1 MRLVATAG
9 HVDHGKSTLVRALT
23 GTDPDRW
30 EEEKRR
36 GMTIDLGFARM
47 SLPDGE
53 EIEFID
59 VPGHVRFVR
68 NMIAGVGSV
77 DLCLFVVAA
86 NEGWK
91 PQSEEHLRILELV
104 GVNHGVVALTK
115 ASTVGEE
122 GLAAASA
129 AVTDRLRNTFLA
141 DAPVVACDAVAGIG
155 LDALSSALEALPD
168 PGAGA
173 VTNRPRLWVDRSFS
187 IRGSGT
193 VVTGTLTGGFLAV
206 NDSLD
211 LLPRKLRVRVRGLQ
225 SHGRRLERAESG
237 RRTALNLVG
246 VGHGEVGRGDAL
258 VRADQWAPTAVFDG
272 SLQVLGAVSR
282 PITRRGAY
290 LAYIGSGEHSV
301 RLRLLEA
308 AELEPGATGL
318 ARLHLPLELPLLP
331 GDRYVIRDAGRGET
345 IGGGEV
351 LDVAPVLP
359 VAKASPD
366 RSVERVVRERGW
378 VDVDDLERLTGVR
391 REPTVGRWVVA
402 PDALETARAKVRS
415 AAEAGAPFM
424 SLNEHHR
431 ELALTMDEIAV
442 RDGTVTTTAADAASE
457 RPSADQHPFLRALA
471 ANPFAPPSAAEAGC
485 PPDEVRML
493 IRRGAVVERDGI
505 YFATE
510 AVAEAAARVALLLAA
525 SPAGVS
531 ASAVREAL
539 GTSRKYAIPLLE
551 HLDATGVTRRR
562 GDVRVA
568 GPRLPKP
575 ASG

>member
-1 MRLVATAG
+1 MLLVATAG

-47 SLPDGE
+47 ALPGGE

-77 DLCLFVVAA
+77 ELCLFVVAA

-104 GVNHGVVALTK
+104 GVRKGVVALTK
-115 ASTVGEE
+115 ASTVDEE
-122 GLAAASA
+122 GLATAKED
-129 AVTDRLRNTFLA
+129 VTARLRDTFLA
-141 DAPVVACDAVAGIG
+141 DAPVVACDAIAGTGI
-155 LDALSSALEALPD
+155 DALSRALKALP
-168 PGAGA
+168 AGA
-173 VTNRPRLWVDRSFS
+173 ANAIADRPRLWVDRSFS

-193 VVTGTLTGGFLAV
+193 VVTGTLTGGPVAV
-206 NDSLD
+206 DDSLD
-211 LLPRKLRVRVRGLQ
+211 LLPGRLRARVRGLQ
-225 SHGRRLERAESG
+225 SHGRRLEQAEPG
-237 RRTALNLVG
+237 RRTALNLAG
-246 VGHGEVGRGDAL
+246 VGHDEVGRGDAL
-258 VRADQWAPTAVFDG
+258 VRAGQWAPTAVFDA
-272 SLQVLGAVSR
+272 SLRVLAAVAR
-282 PITRRGAY
+282 PVTRRGAY
-290 LAYIGSGEHSV
+290 LAYVGSGEHSV
-301 RLRLLEA
+301 RMRLLGG

-318 ARLHLPLELPLLP
+318 ARLHLPVALPLIP
-331 GDRYVIRDAGRGET
+331 GDRYVIREAGRGET

-359 VAKASPD
+359 AAKAAPD
-366 RSVERVVRERGW
+366 RSVDRVVRERGW
-378 VDVDDLERLTGVR
+378 VEVDDLERLTGAR

-402 PDALETARAKVRS
+402 REALETARAKVRS
-415 AAEAGAPFM
+415 AAGAGAPFM
-424 SLNEHHR
+424 SLDEHHR
-431 ELALTMDEIAV
+431 ELALTMDDVAV
-442 RDGTVTTTAADAASE
+442 RDGTVTTAAAVSE
-457 RPSADQHPFLRALA
+457 TVSAEDHPFLRALA
-471 ANPFAPPSAAEAGC
+471 AKPFAPPSPAEAGC
-485 PPDEVRML
+485 PATEVRAL
-493 IRRGAVVERDGI
+493 IRSGAVVERDGI
-505 YFATE
+505 YFAAE
-510 AVAEAAARVALLLAA
+510 AIKRAAARVAALLTT

-562 GDVRVA
+562 GDLRVG

-575 ASG
+575 GSG

>member
-47 SLPDGE
+47 ALPGGE

-77 DLCLFVVAA
+77 ELCLFVVAA

-104 GVNHGVVALTK
+104 GVRKGVVALTK
-115 ASTVGEE
+115 ASTVDEE
-122 GLAAASA
+122 RFATAKE
-129 AVTDRLRNTFLA
+129 AVTARLRDTFLA
-141 DAPVVACDAVAGIG
+141 DAPVVACDAVAGTG
-155 LDALSSALEALPD
+155 LDALTQSLDALPHRARAAI
-168 PGAGA
+168 AG
-173 VTNRPRLWVDRSFS
+173 RPRLWVDRSFS

-193 VVTGTLTGGFLAV
+193 VVTGTLTGAPLAV
-206 NDSLD
+206 DDTVD

-225 SHGRRLERAESG
+225 SHGRHLKRAEPG

-246 VGHGEVGRGDAL
+246 VGHDEVGRGDAL
-258 VRADQWAPTAVFDG
+258 VWADQWAPTAVFDA
-272 SLQVLGAVSR
+272 SLQVLGAVTAAV
-282 PITRRGAY
+282 TRRGAY
-290 LAYIGSGEHSV
+290 LAYIGSGEHAVRV
-301 RLRLLEA
+301 RLLGA
-308 AELEPGATGL
+308 TELAPGETGL
-318 ARLHLPLELPLLP
+318 ARLHLPVALPLLP
-331 GDRYVIRDAGRGET
+331 GDRYVIRESGRGET

-359 VAKASPD
+359 AAQAAPD

-402 PDALETARAKVRS
+402 PEALDSARAKVRS
-415 AAEAGAPFM
+415 AAVSGAPFI
-424 SLNEHHR
+424 SLDEHHR
-431 ELALTMDEIAV
+431 ELALTMDDVAV
-442 RDGTVTTTAADAASE
+442 RDGTVTSAAAASE
-457 RPSADQHPFLRALA
+457 TVSAEDHPFLRALA
-471 ANPFAPPSAAEAGC
+471 AKPFAPPSPAEAGC
-485 PPDEVRML
+485 PATEVRAL
-493 IRRGAVVERDGI
+493 IRSGALVERDGI
-505 YFATE
+505 YFATV
-510 AVAEAAARVALLLAA
+510 AVAEAAARVAALLAT
-525 SPAGVS
+525 SPGGVS